1 MRLLDTNV
9 VVYARSVSSPFKQW
23 AEEQIAE
30 AVSTEGAGLS
40 AVSLA
45 ELCAEPGID
54 SSAVARAVTS
64 FGVQIMDV
72 PAAAAECCGQAYR
85 SYRQARAKASGK
97 NAPAMPL
104 PDFFIAAHAE
114 LLGVELVTN
123 DPDRIRTYFPN
134 VKLVTP

>member
-1 MRLLDTNV
+1 VRLLDTNV

-23 AEEQIAE
+23 AEEQIAN
-30 AVSTEGAGLS
+30 AVSTEGAALS

-54 SSAVARAVTS
+54 FSAVAGAVTS
-64 FGVQIMDV
+64 FGVQLLDV
-72 PAAAAECCGQAYR
+72 PAAVAERCGQAYG

-104 PDFFIAAHAE
+104 PDFFIGAHAE
-114 LLGVELVTN
+114 LLDLELVTN
-123 DPDRIRTYFPN
+123 DPDRIRTYFPK

>member
-1 MRLLDTNV
+1 M
-9 VVYARSVSSPFKQW
+9 VVYARSTGSPFKKW
-23 AEEQIAE
+23 AEEQIAD
-30 AVSTEGAGLS
+30 AVSTEGAGLN

-54 SSAVARAVTS
+54 PSMVTRALTS
-64 FGVQIMDV
+64 FGVQIVDL
-72 PAAAAECCGQAYR
+72 PAAAAARCGEAYR
-85 SYRQARAKASGK
+85 RYRQARAKASGK
-97 NAPAMPL
+97 SAPAMPL
-104 PDFFIAAHAE
+104 PDFFIGAHAE